1 MKTLLIIDSSLGLA
15 TGYLAKNI
23 TTAAAASAGLTLT
36 DNPAEADQVIVAGKN
51 IPADS
56 NLNGK
61 AIYLADIE
69 QLLRQPAE
77 VLAKAQTEARP
88 YQAPAAAAQP
98 AVAAPAAATGP
109 KRVVAITACPT
120 GVAHTFMAAEAI
132 DTEAKK
138 RDWWVKVE
146 TRGSVGAGNAITPE
160 EVAAADLVI
169 VAADIEVDLA
179 KFAGKPMYR
188 TSTGLALKKTAQEL
202 DKAVAEARVYQPQGG
217 QSSAP
222 DEKKE
227 KAGAYRH
234 LLTGVSYMLPMVVA
248 GGLSIALSF
257 AFGITAFKEQG
268 TLAAALMQIG
278 GSSAFALM
286 VPVLAGFIAFSIA
299 DRPGLTPGLIGGMLA
314 TSINAGFLGG
324 IIAGFI
330 AGYAAKFLSS
340 KVKLPT
346 SMEALKPILIIPL
359 VASLITG
366 LLMIYVVGKPVA
378 GIMSGLTAWLAN
390 MGTANAVV
398 LGAILGGMMC
408 TDMGGPVNKVA
419 YAFGVGLLSSQT
431 YAPMAAI
438 MAAGMVP
445 PLAMGLATLVA
456 RRKFN
461 KGQQEGGKAA
471 LVLGLCFISEGA
483 IPFAARDPMR
493 VLPCCIIGGA
503 VTGAMSMA
511 IGAKLMAP
519 HGGLFVL
526 LIPGAITPVVGYLA
540 AIIIGT
546 LVAGLSYAV
555 LKRPEAE
562 ALKV

>member
-23 TTAAAASAGLTLT
+23 TTAAAASKGLTLT
-36 DNPAEADQVIVAGKN
+36 DNLAEADQVIVAGKN
-51 IPADS
+51 IPADAS
-56 NLNGK
+56 LDGK

-69 QLLRQPAE
+69 QLLRQPEA
-77 VLAKAQTEARP
+77 VLAKAQTDAKP
-88 YQAPAAAAQP
+88 WHAP
-98 AVAAPAAATGP
+98 AVAATPASAVATKGP
-109 KRVVAITACPT
+109 KRIVAVTACPT

-138 RDWWVKVE
+138 RGWWVKVE

-160 EVAAADLVI
+160 EVAEADLVI

-202 DKAVAEARVYQPQGG
+202 DKAVAEAKPYQPKGG
-217 QSSAP
+217 AQSSSS
-222 DEKKE
+222 DDKKE
-227 KAGAYRH
+227 GAGAYRH

-278 GSSAFALM
+278 GGSAFALM

-330 AGYAAKFLSS
+330 AGYAAKFISS
-340 KVKLPT
+340 KLKLPQ

-366 LLMIYVVGKPVA
+366 LLMIYVVGTPVA
-378 GIMSGLTAWLAN
+378 KIMEGLTHWLAN
-390 MGTANAVV
+390 MGTANAIL

-503 VTGAMSMA
+503 LTGAISMA
-511 IGAKLMAP
+511 VGAKLMAP

-526 LIPGAITPVVGYLA
+526 LIPGAITPVIGYLM

-546 LVAGLSYAV
+546 AVAGLSYAV

-562 ALKV
+562 LAKA

>member
-23 TTAAAASAGLTLT
+23 TTAAAASKGLTLT
-36 DNPAEADQVIVAGKN
+36 DNLADADQVIVAGKN
-51 IPADS
+51 IPADAS
-56 NLNGK
+56 LDGK

-69 QLLRQPAE
+69 QLLRQPEA
-77 VLAKAQTEARP
+77 VLAKAQTDAKP
-88 YQAPAAAAQP
+88 WHAP
-98 AVAAPAAATGP
+98 AVAATPASAVATKGP
-109 KRVVAITACPT
+109 KRIVAVTACPT

-138 RDWWVKVE
+138 RGWWVKVE

-160 EVAAADLVI
+160 EVAEADLVI

-202 DKAVAEARVYQPQGG
+202 DKAVAEAKPYQPKGG
-217 QSSAP
+217 AQSSSS
-222 DEKKE
+222 DDKKE
-227 KAGAYRH
+227 GAGAYRH

-278 GSSAFALM
+278 GGSAFALM

-330 AGYAAKFLSS
+330 AGYAAKFISS
-340 KVKLPT
+340 KLKLPQ

-366 LLMIYVVGKPVA
+366 LLMIYVVGTPVA
-378 GIMSGLTAWLAN
+378 KIMEGLTHWLAN
-390 MGTANAVV
+390 MGTANAIL

-461 KGQQEGGKAA
+461 KGPQEGGKAA

-503 VTGAMSMA
+503 LTGAISMA
-511 IGAKLMAP
+511 VGAKLMAP

-526 LIPGAITPVVGYLA
+526 LIPGAITPVIGYLM

-546 LVAGLSYAV
+546 SVAGLSYAV

-562 ALKV
+562 LAKA